1 MEEKNMAIKL
11 NLENSHAY
19 CFPTKIASGLA
30 GHVLNIVLTSDADN
44 GSIVTTYADSYVSFD
59 NYTEEAAP
67 AGYEAKIIDVAA
79 DGNFYVEVVEPADAI
94 LICEV
99 IDNPYGNYDSRFK
112 DSKLFY
118 NAQGATV
125 RGYCLSKRDVYELS
139 AEGFTGTPEV
149 GKTVTVTGRK
159 HVVA

>member
-1 MEEKNMAIKL
+1 MAIKL
-11 NLENSHAY
+11 NLENTHAY
-19 CFPTKIASGLA
+19 CFPTKIASGQS
-30 GHVLNIVLTSDADN
+30 GHILNIVLTADADN
-44 GSIVTTYADSYVSFD
+44 GSIVTTSADSYVSFD
-59 NYTEEAAP
+59 QYTEEAAP
-67 AGYEAKIIDVAA
+67 ATYEAKIVDKAA
-79 DGNFYVEVVEPADAI
+79 NGNFYVQVVEPADAI

-99 IDNPYGNYDSRFK
+99 VDNPYNNYDSRFK

-118 NAQGATV
+118 NSQGSVV
-125 RGYCLSKRDVYELS
+125 RGYVLNKFDIYELS